1 MEQAVR
7 STRRRPPGLVPTF
20 APLCSQEVHIGLG
33 DGPKRI
39 PRLLDAGG
47 LRASSSPG
55 YKIPIT
61 EAAIGQLVGHGDSII
76 GPLFA
81 HLHTARGELLRTEP
95 VNGELDILGGPS
107 LAYLTE
113 MRRRGENATHVGWT
127 TSCNARPPA
136 RAICGLDSLFGVV
149 SRTLG
154 ARSTLVAGPAA
165 SRTLRSLRSLRV
177 GSRLA
182 RYRTCLDR
190 TQPLGG
196 RRQRRKQVGLDR
208 DEG

>member
-1 MEQAVR
+1 MKRPQRLTSEGNFRGTGRPFHSAPPSGSRSDVR
-7 STRRRPPGLVPTF
+7 PTLQPG
-20 APLCSQEVHIGLG
+20 SHIGLG

-136 RAICGLDSLFGVV
+136 RAICGLDSL
-149 SRTLG
+149 LG
-154 ARSTLVAGPAA
+154 WCRAH
-165 SRTLRSLRSLRV
+165 
-177 GSRLA
+177 
-182 RYRTCLDR
+182 
-190 TQPLGG
+190 
-196 RRQRRKQVGLDR
+196 
-208 DEG
+208 

>member
-33 DGPKRI
+33 DEPKRT

-47 LRASSSPG
+47 LWASSSRG
-55 YKIPIT
+55 YNIPIT
-61 EAAIGQLVGHGDSII
+61 EAAIGQLVGHGDSVI

-81 HLHTARGELLRTEP
+81 RLHTARGELLRTSK
-95 VNGELDILGGPS
+95 GELDILGGPS

-127 TSCNARPPA
+127 TSCNVWSVFGHGSPEH
-136 RAICGLDSLFGVV
+136 GTDS
-149 SRTLG
+149 
-154 ARSTLVAGPAA
+154 RS
-165 SRTLRSLRSLRV
+165 
-177 GSRLA
+177 
-182 RYRTCLDR
+182 CWMI
-190 TQPLGG
+190 
-196 RRQRRKQVGLDR
+196 
-208 DEG
+208 